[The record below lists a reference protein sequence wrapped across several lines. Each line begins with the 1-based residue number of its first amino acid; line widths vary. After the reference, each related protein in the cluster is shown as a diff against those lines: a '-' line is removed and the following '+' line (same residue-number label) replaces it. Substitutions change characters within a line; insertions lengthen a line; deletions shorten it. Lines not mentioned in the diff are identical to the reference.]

1 MKNQFTQFKKDLNN
15 PLAVMFFATITAY
28 IICLIS
34 MNIDKIIY
42 FLGTS
47 YYYIGISAG
56 WIETF

>member
-1 MKNQFTQFKKDLNN
+1 MKKQFTQFKKDLKH
-15 PLAVMFFATITAY
+15 PLAIMSLSFTIVVTLYLLA
-28 IICLIS
+28 INL
-34 MNIDKIIY
+34 DKIIY